1 MDADDDEKFQS
12 DNYWQMLQ
20 YMMVIEDLD
29 CLKQCEDYN
38 LRFQKVLSYRHCRLS
53 LRQVIDKHM
62 KHLMC
67 EDKRGFLMN
76 SIFVIEAT
84 QKMPV
89 DAMEFDYVYVS
100 FITQF
105 NL

>member
-1 MDADDDEKFQS
+1 
-12 DNYWQMLQ
+12 MLQ

-29 CLKQCEDYN
+29 CLKQAEDYS
-38 LRFQKVLSYRHCRLS
+38 LRFQKVFPYRQCRLS
-53 LRQVIDKHM
+53 LRQVIDRHL

-67 EDKRGFLMN
+67 EKKRNYLMN
-76 SIFVIEAT
+76 TIFVIEAT

-100 FITQF
+100 RKKAQFIPF
-105 NL
+105 LYLFYCSFADY